1 MVVQGF
7 VTLGKAPFRRDGF
20 GGGHQPMKFW
30 VCFLL
35 LASLPLSAS
44 THVDAKLHADHSEV
58 AVDQTFQLGVQL
70 TMRDHWHTYWESPGF
85 AGLPTELILEP
96 VDGLT
101 VEALQFPVPKR
112 FVDEA
117 GYVTYGYDDETLLI
131 AAARYT
137 GKAREITLKG
147 LVKWLECK
155 ESCIP
160 GEQKVTLKLKVG
172 AAKAAASPLFERYA
186 ARVPRPP
193 TAGFGYAVDWT
204 FGEETWRARVTFDAA
219 TTQALG
225 TAPEKIAF
233 FPLFTDEVQHNEIKA
248 VRDGDRLVVD
258 LDFGSF
264 DAKPSAATLSGVF
277 DFGATATPL
286 RLQLYPEA
294 KASATAGL
302 TPSVTAPGPV
312 ADTVAP
318 AGDALNHSFLT
329 ILLFAFLG
337 GVILNL
343 MPCVLPVL
351 SLKVFAVVK
360 EAGENHWHRIK
371 LGWIYT
377 FGIMI
382 CFLIFSLFFVVA
394 KSAGNEIGV
403 GFQFQNPLFVIGM
416 TALIFVFA
424 LSFLG
429 VYEISAPDANALYGL
444 SNQKGATGA
453 FFQGALMTLL
463 STPCTAPMLG
473 TAYAWALTQNAFII
487 LVVFQVIA
495 FGLAFPY
502 LALCYMPGL
511 VKLMPKPGPWM
522 HTFKVI
528 LGFLMMSTAVWLFSI
543 LLDLTGRDGVIGT
556 MVLLIGLGFAA
567 WIFGQTWFTERRRG
581 GLLAV
586 VVVVAGAVY
595 MGMFNLYDIRHPQEG
610 EMRRMDELRLQIK
623 AELQAQ
629 QAESGGGEAY
639 FQEIEQR
646 FSSPRELAWIPYSEP
661 GLAHLRQTNRIVFV
675 DFTAAWCL
683 TCKANEKLV
692 IDRAEVRQVIA
703 DQKIYTVKVDYTNKD
718 DHITQMLSRFNRAGV
733 PLYVVYPGQGDP
745 IVLPETLTQKMLLD
759 AFEDARVQ
767 VTQQSKRAD

>member
-1 MVVQGF
+1 
-7 VTLGKAPFRRDGF
+7 
-20 GGGHQPMKFW
+20 MKFW

-35 LASLPLSAS
+35 LALLPLSAS
-44 THVDAKLHADHSEV
+44 THVDAKLLADHSAV
-58 AVDQTFQLGVQL
+58 AAGQPFHLGVHL

-85 AGLPTELILEP
+85 AGLPTKLEIEP
-96 VDGLT
+96 VEGLT
-101 VEALQFPVPKR
+101 IDALQFPVPKR

-117 GYVTYGYDDETLLI
+117 GYVTYGYDDETLLV
-131 AAARYT
+131 APARYT
-137 GKAREITLKG
+137 GSAKEITLKG
-147 LVKWLECK
+147 VVKWLECK

-160 GEQKVTLKLKVG
+160 GEQKVILKLKVG
-172 AAKAAASPLFERYA
+172 EAKTAASSLFTKYLPRL
-186 ARVPRPP
+186 PRPP
-193 TAGFGYAVDWT
+193 AAGFGYETVWT
-204 FGEETWRARVTFDAA
+204 FGEETWQARVTFDAA
-219 TTQALG
+219 TTQ
-225 TAPEKIAF
+225 KIAATPDQVTF
-233 FPLFTDEVQHNEIKA
+233 FPLFTDEVQHNKIEA
-248 VRDGDRLVVD
+248 AREGDRLVVD

-277 DFGATATPL
+277 DFGAAAAPL

-294 KASATAGL
+294 QVGAVAASAEPAGALDSRGDSTAAPSATAL
-302 TPSVTAPGPV
+302 
-312 ADTVAP
+312 D
-318 AGDALNHSFLT
+318 HSFWN

-371 LGWIYT
+371 LGWVYT
-377 FGIMI
+377 FGIMV
-382 CFLIFSLFFVVA
+382 CFLVFSLFFVVA
-394 KSAGNEIGV
+394 KSAGSEIGV

-416 TALIFVFA
+416 TALIFVFS

-444 SNQKGATGA
+444 SNKKGATGA

-473 TAYAWALTQNAFII
+473 TAYAWALTQNALII
-487 LVVFQVIA
+487 IVVFQVIA

-502 LALCYMPGL
+502 LALCYIPGL
-511 VKLMPKPGPWM
+511 VKLLPKPGPWM

-528 LGFLMMSTAVWLFSI
+528 LGFVMMTTVVWLFSV
-543 LLDLTGRDGVIGT
+543 LLDLTGHDGVIGT
-556 MVLLIGLGFAA
+556 MVLLVGLGFAA

-581 GLLAV
+581 GLLGMLV
-586 VVVVAGAVY
+586 VTAAAVY
-595 MGMFNLYDIRHPQEG
+595 AGLFYFMDIRFPKEG
-610 EMRRMDELRLQIK
+610 ELRRLEELRLQVK

-629 QAESGGGEAY
+629 QAASGGGEAY

-646 FSSPRELAWIPYSEP
+646 FSTPEEIAWTPYSEP

-718 DHITQMLSRFNRAGV
+718 DHITQMLASFNRAGV

-759 AFEDARVQ
+759 AFENARVQ

>member
-1 MVVQGF
+1 
-7 VTLGKAPFRRDGF
+7 
-20 GGGHQPMKFW
+20 MKLW

-44 THVDAKLHADHSEV
+44 THVDAKLLVDCAEV
-58 AVDQTFQLGVQL
+58 AVDQPFQLGVQL
-70 TMRDHWHTYWESPGF
+70 NMRDHWHTYWESPGF
-85 AGLPTELILEP
+85 AGLPTKLILEP

-101 VEALQFPVPKR
+101 VSALQFPIPKR

-131 AAARYT
+131 ASARYT
-137 GKAREITLKG
+137 GNAREITLKG

-160 GEQKVTLKLKVG
+160 GEQKVSLKLKIG
-172 AAKAAASPLFERYA
+172 EAKAVASPLFEKYVP
-186 ARVPRPP
+186 RVPRPP
-193 TAGFGYAVDWT
+193 TGDFGYAVDWT
-204 FGEETWRARVTFDAA
+204 FGEETWQARVTFDAA

-225 TAPEKIAF
+225 ATPDKIAF

-248 VRDGDRLVVD
+248 KQDGDRLVVD

-264 DAKPSAATLSGVF
+264 DAKPGAPQLSGVF
-277 DFGATATPL
+277 DFGAAAAPV

-294 KASATAGL
+294 QVSTGTAISAESTGTTA
-302 TPSVTAPGPV
+302 
-312 ADTVAP
+312 ADTTAP
-318 AGDALNHSFLT
+318 AGDALDHSFWS

-337 GVILNL
+337 GIILNL

-371 LGWIYT
+371 LGWVYT

-382 CFLIFSLFFVVA
+382 CFLVFSLFFVVA

-416 TALIFVFA
+416 TALIFVFS

-429 VYEISAPDANALYGL
+429 VYEISAPDAGALYGL

-487 LVVFQVIA
+487 IVVFQVIA

-511 VKLMPKPGPWM
+511 VKLLPKPGPWM
-522 HTFKVI
+522 LTFKVL
-528 LGFLMMSTAVWLFSI
+528 LGFLMMSTAVWLFSV
-543 LLDLTGRDGVIGT
+543 LMDLTGPDGVIGT
-556 MVLLIGLGFAA
+556 MALLVGLGYAA

-581 GLLAV
+581 GLVAAALV
-586 VVVVAGAVY
+586 TAGAVY
-595 MGMFNLYDIRHPQEG
+595 LGMFSLFDIRYPKEG
-610 EMRRMDELRLQIK
+610 ETRRLEELRLQIK
-623 AELQAQ
+623 AELQAE
-629 QAESGGGEAY
+629 QAESGGAEAY

-646 FSSPRELAWIPYSEP
+646 FSSPRELAWIPYSET

-703 DQKIYTVKVDYTNKD
+703 EQQIYTVKVDYTNKD
-718 DHITQMLSRFNRAGV
+718 DHITQMLTSFNRAGV